1 MTLAAI
7 GAAVLGLVIGYLT
20 HYLVRRDQQ
29 AGVGDLAMIIGA
41 ILGAAIFNIIKEPEA
56 TYWYLIGLGI
66 GFFLY
71 WLALLLGREKVKKL
85 IEQKKALPVLPFLE

>member
-29 AGVGDLAMIIGA
+29 AGVGDLAIIIGA
-41 ILGAAIFNIIKEPEA
+41 ILGAAIFKVISPEA
-56 TYWYLIGLGI
+56 TNWYLIGLGL

-85 IEQKKALPVLPFLE
+85 IAQKKALPVLPFLE

>member
-20 HYLVRRDQQ
+20 HYLVRRDPQ
-29 AGVGDLAMIIGA
+29 AGIEDLAVIIGA
-41 ILGAAIFNIIKEPEA
+41 ILGAAIFKVVSPEA
-56 TYWYLIGLGI
+56 TNWYLIGLGL

-71 WLALLLGREKVKKL
+71 WLALALGRENVKKL
-85 IEQKKALPVLPFLE
+85 IEQRKALPVLPFWE